1 LKSISFL
8 EIFNWENMS
17 LKLFLLL
24 AAVIV
29 AVLAADNME
38 YVQKPVSLSERNSVE
53 FVRTPSNPSFNTL
66 EQNDVRLT
74 KERRERQYML
84 ANVTAKRASPHVYE
98 TFPRAVGV
106 GTVYIAHDFLSNYD
120 ACGKNKVT
128 FTTGGQEPSN
138 QMAYSTYDS
147 KLYYLTPSYVRK
159 IYLNGT
165 GDELAFASSLNHG
178 IAIDNVNNIM
188 YLASWAGGK
197 IQKLHLDGTV
207 IIGDMAP
214 NAKSPEQIALSGD
227 YLYWVDETLKSV
239 EKMKTDGTNHVVL
252 KSGSPL
258 SGPQGVVVHNGIV
271 YVSDYLEDAIFSM
284 KLDGSDFKQLIYVK
298 SSAIAG
304 LAIDTRNNLL
314 YFADWGNDAV
324 GVADLD
330 TLKCYAHLVTDITNG
345 IVTPDGIY
353 IDQSGSAAD
362 MSTGCNTCNGQAVP
376 SSFVIPTSCESITDS
391 YDCYISENYG
401 LSCTYCYVAE
411 KCIASSETCP
421 SSTVSSSSSG
431 CS

>member
-1 LKSISFL
+1 
-8 EIFNWENMS
+8 MS

-98 TFPRAVGV
+98 TFPRAVGA
-106 GTVYIAHDFLSNYD
+106 GTVYIGHDLLSNYD
-120 ACGKNKVT
+120 GCGKNKVT
-128 FTTGGQEPSN
+128 FTTGGN
-138 QMAYSTYDS
+138 QVLSGQLAYSTYDS

-159 IYLNGT
+159 INLDGT

-188 YLASWAGGK
+188 YLASWSGR
-197 IQKLHLDGTV
+197 IQKLHLNGTV
-207 IIGDMAP
+207 ILGNMAP
-214 NAKSPEQIALSGD
+214 NAKGPEQIALSGD
-227 YLYWVDETLKSV
+227 YLYWADETLDSV

-258 SGPQGVVVHNGIV
+258 KAPQGVVVHNGIV

-284 KLDGSDFKQLIYVK
+284 KLDGSDFKQLFYVK

-345 IVTPDGIY
+345 ILTPEGIY
-353 IDQSGSAAD
+353 IHQSGSAAD

-376 SSFVIPTSCESITDS
+376 SYFVFPTSCESLTDS
-391 YDCYISENYG
+391 YDCNYISDNYG
-401 LSCTYCYVAE
+401 LSCTYCYGAG
-411 KCIASSETCP
+411 KCIASSEICP
-421 SSTVSSSSSG
+421 SSSISSLTTSSG
-431 CS
+431 EGLC